1 MSQIFAKYIDLN
13 LFSGSAETL
22 RTLVGGYYDLIDTT
36 VEEEQILDY
45 IDLSG
50 IEIEDSDS
58 GDAEILISDSPVS
71 KIITSYQKVES
82 TSEDTLL
89 TSYKVPIRTFGNPD
103 VVLTDAQ
110 WAAFFGEVDQKGEST
125 TLFST
130 AMFDDHAFERSYPYT
145 KYEQNLL
152 EPKGYDCEAIEISYN
167 YSMYLSE
174 YEDYVNNQKETD
186 IPNAYFIYY
195 TVNPEPEAAAITVP
209 SDVQSFVDLNGSL
222 EASEVSSLLSPIS
235 TDILPPTSEV
245 TDFPSS
251 VGSYLYKDLNRNL
264 REYLTSSLIVNDSV
278 SMGSRADN
286 LLIDAGGYLD
296 SAVFFDAED
305 HIPGPVALESN
316 VHVAYPYY
324 IQIKIPSVTR
334 ADEPTLKYKII
345 ENSFEQRFLKLVK
358 ESFSNDLPDLQ
369 PSTLSFATNKEYY
382 STSEDVTEAISTIQ
396 NTETTEYRVLNFM
409 DLLAYSYNNYAS
421 QTDDCIF
428 VGGKTALRDATFDSG
443 TTYRYANT
451 ISTIKMINSTVAYLK
466 NDSDVSKINSL
477 GDLYNMSE
485 NKHIETLVYR
495 IEKAGNQGTIQNF
508 WFTNMWEEEDPVF
521 SSFDFYDTQVKY
533 GEEYT
538 YSIYAYVLVV
548 GVKYQFSDL
557 RVTRQIG
564 STDVGGYCLEFYSPD
579 SGSPAEQ
586 LYSEENISN
595 LTEEY
600 EIEFPSGESTTVTLP
615 STDRNIL
622 GTNAQITSEH
632 QYLADFYLN
641 YEPTIKI
648 VELPIM
654 TKTLRV
660 LDHPP
665 SNLEIDPY
673 QIIND
678 SQQIA
683 FNLTY
688 QGFAQMKFPT
698 PISEQDLEY
707 MTDYHNAN
715 DMLSTDLPEKGSVS
729 SRFAIEVYRLGEKP
743 TSIDKFRDNLYE
755 TIRLQIPEEL
765 YAYEDS
771 YSLATFVDTIKTNTK
786 YYYLFRVIND
796 HFIGGYLS
804 NVYVAEL
811 ISDGGYKYAE
821 FSVLYESELDPDE
834 PKFTPFKA
842 FKKLIE
848 LKPNIAH
855 LALNTDD
862 INYEDTSYNQIGN
875 LTIGESDLEDPIW
888 DKTFKLRLTSK
899 KTGKKIDLNITYNL
913 ESD

>member
-1 MSQIFAKYIDLN
+1 MSQIFVKYIDLN

-22 RTLVGGYYDLIDTT
+22 RTLVGGYYNLVDTT
-36 VEEEQILDY
+36 AEEEQILDY
-45 IDLSG
+45 IDLSD
-50 IEIEDSDS
+50 IETEDSDS
-58 GDAEILISDSPVS
+58 GDAEILISDAPVN

-89 TSYKVPIRTFGNPD
+89 TSYKVPIRVFGNSD
-103 VVLTDAQ
+103 IVLTDTQ
-110 WAAFFGEVDQKGEST
+110 WFDFFSVGQKNNST
-125 TLFST
+125 TLFSDN
-130 AMFDDHAFERSYPYT
+130 MFDDHAFERSHPYT

-152 EPKGYDCEAIEISYN
+152 KVKNYDCEAIEISYN

-174 YEDYVNNQKETD
+174 YEDYIENLEEAD

-195 TVNPEPEAAAITVP
+195 AANPDPDASIFTMPE
-209 SDVQSFVDLNGSL
+209 DVQSFVDLNGAL
-222 EASEVSSLLSPIS
+222 EDSQISSLLSPVS

-264 REYLTSSLIVNDSV
+264 REYLTSSIIVNDPV
-278 SMGSRADN
+278 SMGTRANN
-286 LLIDAGGYLD
+286 LLVDASGYFD
-296 SAVFFDAED
+296 SVSFFNAEFISGD
-305 HIPGPVALESN
+305 TALETN
-316 VHVAYPYY
+316 VHTTYPYY
-324 IQIKIPSVTR
+324 VQIKMPAVQR
-334 ADEPTLKYKII
+334 EDEPTFKIKI
-345 ENSFEQRFLKLVK
+345 MQNNFEQRFLKLIK
-358 ESFSNDLPDLQ
+358 ECFNNDLSSLQ
-369 PSTLSFATNKEYY
+369 PSAASFATNKEYL
-382 STSEDVTEAISTIQ
+382 STSEDAAEAISTIQ
-396 NTETTEYRVLNFM
+396 NTETIDYRMVNFM
-409 DLLAYSYNNYAS
+409 DLLAYSHNNYAS

-428 VGGKTALRDATFDSG
+428 VGGRNASRDATFDPG

-451 ISTIKMINSTVAYLK
+451 ISTIKMINSTVDYLK
-466 NDSDVSKINSL
+466 NDSDISKINSL
-477 GDLYNMSE
+477 GDLYDMSE

-495 IEKAGNQGTIQNF
+495 IEKAGDQGTIQNF
-508 WFTNMWEEEDPVF
+508 WFTNIWEEEDLAVSPF
-521 SSFDFYDTQVKY
+521 EFYDTQVKY

-564 STDVGGYCLEFYSPD
+564 STDTGAYCLEFYSATAGD
-579 SGSPAEQ
+579 AAEQ
-586 LYSEENISN
+586 LYSDENITN
-595 LTEEY
+595 LTTEVEG
-600 EIEFPSGESTTVTLP
+600 PDGTTITMP
-615 STDRNIL
+615 STDRNLL

-654 TKTLRV
+654 AKTLRV

-665 SNLEIDPY
+665 SKLEIDPY

-688 QGFAQMKFPT
+688 QGFTQMKFPT
-698 PISEQDLEY
+698 PISEEDLEY
-707 MTDYHNAN
+707 MTGYYNAN
-715 DMLSTDLPEKGSVS
+715 DMLATDMPEKGSVS
-729 SRFAIEVYRLGEKP
+729 SRFAIEVYRISKKP
-743 TSIDKFRDNLYE
+743 TSMGDFRDNLYE
-755 TIRLQIPEEL
+755 TIRLEIPEEM

-771 YSLATFVDTIKTNTK
+771 YSLATFVDTIKTNTN
-786 YYYLFRVIND
+786 YYYLFRVVND
-796 HFIGGYLS
+796 HFVGGYLS

-811 ISDGGYKYAE
+811 INDGGYKYAK

-834 PKFTPFKA
+834 PKFIPFKA

-855 LALNTDD
+855 LTLNTDNID
-862 INYEDTSYNQIGN
+862 YEDTSFNQIQN
-875 LTIGESDLEDPIW
+875 LTIGEPDLEDPIW
-888 DKTFKLRLTSK
+888 NKTFKLRLTSK